1 MRTVISPGLR
11 ALVGALGI
19 ALAVTAVSGCS
30 GGRKTAT
37 PSPLPPASASS
48 QDVVRS
54 YLDAAKSGDCA
65 VTQELTAASTWAWC
79 DTPKLTGYKNLG
91 EVTKLPASQAGVDL
105 DCYHLTITTTAEP
118 KRGITAG
125 TRPWTLC
132 FEHTG
137 EGYRLYQQGMG

>member
-1 MRTVISPGLR
+1 MRIVVSPGVRTL
-11 ALVGALGI
+11 AGALGA
-19 ALAVTAVSGCS
+19 ALAVSAMSGCS
-30 GGRKTAT
+30 SGRGATA
-37 PSPLPPASASS
+37 SPTLPPATASS
-48 QDVVRS
+48 QEVVRS

-65 VTQELTAASTWAWC
+65 TTQKLTAAPTWAWC
-79 DTPKLTGYKNLG
+79 DAPKLTGYKGLG
-91 EVTKLPASQAGVDL
+91 EVTKLPASQAGVNL

-132 FEHTG
+132 FEHTD